1 MRKAI
6 ALAVVLA
13 SALFGQALGPKFDK
27 PAIEKYVRHLLLW
40 SPGVVV
46 TIGDPTPAALPG
58 FYQFSVHGALG
69 NNTQDVNYYIS
80 GDGQTIFK
88 GDVYD
93 VRKSPFQPA
102 IDLLKVDDQPFLGTP
117 GAPVTVVEFADFQCP
132 YCKAEA
138 DIVALE
144 AKVAELSAKADG
156 PVSADKLPKEVA
168 EELESLRQFRET
180 HALEGDPVFDKKFAA
195 PLQALDEAIYAK
207 FTEIGVPPAAIEQM
221 KGFGG
226 PAALDLEDMYAKLE
240 AAGKDTTSLKRFVE
254 AKLVK
259 REELADERTKAIAEA
274 KTNYTKF
281 RETRSQET
289 TAAEKARLEE
299 VQQHLSQMISLS
311 PQFKLDD
318 LPPNATA
325 EQKKAHESSKN
336 FLGIV
341 QERMAAISK
350 EMTPTNYAQAV
361 AAMGMAYVFKAK
373 LDAEVGVTKAL
384 QTELTETKAR
394 LETVLNAGRAPKPG
408 VTTTPRSKGTP
419 KPTDQFASTEDAF
432 ARYQEQQA
440 AAQD

>member
-1 MRKAI
+1 
-6 ALAVVLA
+6 
-13 SALFGQALGPKFDK
+13 
-27 PAIEKYVRHLLLW
+27 
-40 SPGVVV
+40 
-46 TIGDPTPAALPG
+46 
-58 FYQFSVHGALG
+58 
-69 NNTQDVNYYIS
+69 
-80 GDGQTIFK
+80 
-88 GDVYD
+88 
-93 VRKSPFQPA
+93 
-102 IDLLKVDDQPFLGTP
+102 
-117 GAPVTVVEFADFQCP
+117 
-132 YCKAEA
+132 
-138 DIVALE
+138 
-144 AKVAELSAKADG
+144 
-156 PVSADKLPKEVA
+156 
-168 EELESLRQFRET
+168 
-180 HALEGDPVFDKKFAA
+180 
-195 PLQALDEAIYAK
+195 
-207 FTEIGVPPAAIEQM
+207 
-221 KGFGG
+221 
-226 PAALDLEDMYAKLE
+226 MYAKLE